1 MMKGCLAVLGAA
13 LMCPAVAN
21 AQNEFTVNGKADF
34 VTDYIWRGATR
45 IPDSLFSLR

>member
-34 VTDYIWRGATR
+34 VPTR